1 MDKTEKANLLM
12 RKEMKDA
19 KARILYKY
27 GVPVDQIAKS
37 INYKPEY
44 VKEIVKDVI
53 PLEEFSE
60 KHSGRF
66 PWGSSEE

>member
-1 MDKTEKANLLM
+1 MNKTEKANMLIG
-12 RKEMKDA
+12 KEMNDA

-27 GVPVDQIAKS
+27 GVPADQIAK
-37 INYKPEY
+37 NMKFKPEY
-44 VKEIVKDVI
+44 LEKILKDVI